1 MLSKSRRKG
10 TQIKKKRI
18 PKYNDGGRPTNVTE
32 LLDYLDRYQGQ
43 TMVPTSDPYN
53 LPVAQVNLPA
63 AEVITDRSDPTYVN
77 AMVPERIA
85 RTEGDLAAV
94 YRHLGSQGVTD
105 YLDMTQ
111 GVVDAQNRGYE
122 AIEPFLYLTPFGTP
136 ALINRMLADGVDADD
151 LPSMV
156 AAASSAAT
164 RKMPSGPAV
173 GGVLRQG
180 AEDVRNFFRRMVG
193 KDPKY
198 TARTSDIVGQP
209 GRMASEMER
218 FASGL
223 TPEGANR
230 MDMLRRRPSS
240 SGMFSAAEEGALEAE
255 ILTGEEAVLG
265 RRGLPSGVSV
275 VPKAGP
281 KRARATEVS
290 DLVYRAG
297 DLERVPPDTQVGM
310 MSGSRSTGHFG
321 TGFYFYGDE
330 TEAISHANQSNRPD
344 NIRGVVSVVNTSD
357 YNLAPG
363 SRRLHDA
370 LREVNSY
377 GEFSSRGHD
386 RITAGDFERVLYV
399 LGRDDEFFDW
409 AGDYEGSYARGQ
421 ELAEKANE
429 MLNKPGNIDSRSTI
443 VMKLLGYDGV
453 NAVGTP
459 MDKYAYGTVI
469 YDIKPESVRNADW
482 LLDLNKPKGPG
493 AEGVDPVQPRPDTVY
508 GIHGKNLRDG
518 NEPAWRV
525 LSKQPSVSAAQLQAD
540 YGSNILPEDVDA
552 AAVVRHNEAQEYQR
566 NIIMAHSEV
575 YGGGY
580 NRSNVSQLPVLMHG
594 SKLENAIDKNGYIS
608 VSQIQQLIDKGQMS
622 QPEAEALQSA
632 LETAILNEKARVVTE
647 QMGAEAFA
655 VAEESPSALF
665 ERKKLLDAVDVKKV
679 SWNNLKRIAV
689 RSGSPYDIVQHP
701 VGERSDG
708 SVRANHYQ
716 TMGID
721 RLYENAET
729 GSEVYELDPIHQ
741 TARTTT
747 ITTSNPILQNVGR
760 NHFGAN
766 ALAHYRSFRR
776 PDEPEI
782 LYIIEVQADPLQARP
797 EEFPDQLGTGKT
809 QVTRQ
814 VGLPG
819 ARRYNDPS
827 FRNFQVIA
835 AENVDYSVT
844 QIQKEFLKIYDILK
858 NPGDASRLSAIRTL
872 QDQMRAHSDSFDSFD
887 DAMLAQM
894 INDPSLKK
902 PWYTGAASNVRR
914 PTATDLLDNRP
925 KSQSTDVKRMI
936 SDIMYEIE
944 TLIEKVDES
953 PRWKAHFSGERP
965 VMDNDEW
972 VEGFEKMNDQIAEKV
987 EEAREI
993 LNRVGDNVYH
1003 YRNALREGYNG
1014 KLTPLQAKLVKNQDQ
1029 FVVGKI
1035 LEAESSGALHIRFP
1049 KGETAGKIQGYETL
1063 ENQAAMVQ
1071 MSIDNNLHGIEQSKS
1086 DLIRTHGPEVFQ
1098 WAPSNQGKSL
1108 ENMSNEEFL
1117 AWWDGAQNNEPA
1129 YKEMKRQAQ
1138 DIATREVERKMIAVK
1153 KQLRDMGI
1161 NPRNHRELDNISDME
1176 LYQIFYDNNL
1186 VVGRRYNPDSEV
1198 YRRLVQEGITGYAN
1212 DAVIRERMGR
1222 IETAWEDLAIE
1233 VKEIN
1238 TERAHLQSIQ
1248 QGSNDE
1254 AHQAIM
1260 DGYDALTKAFKKH
1273 KLTYREVTD
1282 EFGNAWYEVDVPANL
1297 NMNSGEV
1304 RSYKR
1309 GGRVGLRVKKRKPMK
1324 VIKR

>member
-1 MLSKSRRKG
+1 MKSKKRRPAG
-10 TQIKKKRI
+10 AHLKKKKV

-32 LLDYLDRYQGQ
+32 LLTYLNQYQAPS

-53 LPVAQVNLPA
+53 LPVAQVNLPEA
-63 AEVITDRSDPTYVN
+63 VVETDRSEPTYVN
-77 AMVPERIA
+77 AMLPERIA
-85 RTEGDLAAV
+85 MTEGDLAAV
-94 YRHLGSQGVTD
+94 YQNLGSQGVTD

-111 GVVDAQNRGYE
+111 GVIDAQNRGYE

-136 ALINRMLADGVDADD
+136 ALINRILADGVDTDD

-156 AAASSAAT
+156 ALASSAAM
-164 RKMPSGPAV
+164 RKMPKGPAV

-180 AEDVRNFFRRMVG
+180 AEDVRNFFRRMTG
-193 KDPKY
+193 KPPKY

-218 FASGL
+218 IATGL
-223 TPEGANR
+223 TPEGARR

-240 SGMFSAAEEGALEAE
+240 SGMFSAAEEAALEAE
-255 ILTGEEAVLG
+255 ILGGEASVLG
-265 RRGLPSGVSV
+265 QRGLPSGVSV
-275 VPKAGP
+275 VRRANP
-281 KRARATEVS
+281 KRARATEVN

-330 TEAISHANQSNRPD
+330 REAISHANQSNRPD

-363 SRRLHDA
+363 SRELHDA

-386 RITAGDFERVLYV
+386 RITAWDFERVLDV
-399 LGRDDEFFDW
+399 LGRYDEFFDYV
-409 AGDYEGSYARGQ
+409 GDYEGSYAKGQ
-421 ELAEKANE
+421 ELAQKANE

-469 YDIKPESVRNADW
+469 YDIKPESVRDADW
-482 LLDLNKPKGPG
+482 LLDLSKPKGPG

-508 GIHGKNLRDG
+508 GTHGKNLRDG

-540 YGSNILPEDVDA
+540 YGSNILPQDADA
-552 AAVVRHNEAQEYQR
+552 AAVVRYNEAQEYQR
-566 NIIMAHSEV
+566 NIIMAHGEV
-575 YGGGY
+575 YGGGRE
-580 NRSNVSQLPVLMHG
+580 RSNVSQLPVLMHG
-594 SKLENAIDKNGYIS
+594 SKLEKAIDKNGYIS

-632 LETAILNEKARVVTE
+632 LETAILNEKAKVVTE
-647 QMGAEAFA
+647 QMGEEAFA
-655 VAEESPSALF
+655 VAEESPSAFF

-679 SWNNLKRIAV
+679 SWNNLKRLAV

-701 VGERSDG
+701 VGERPDG

-729 GSEVYELDPIHQ
+729 GSAVYQLDPIYQ
-741 TARTTT
+741 TAKTTT
-747 ITTSNPILQNVGR
+747 ITTTNPILQNVGR
-760 NHFGAN
+760 HHFGAN

-782 LYIIEVQADPLQARP
+782 LYITEVQADPLQARP
-797 EEFPDQLGTGKT
+797 DEFPDELGTGQTK
-809 QVTRQ
+809 VTRQ

-835 AENVDYSVT
+835 AENVDYSVG
-844 QIQKEFLKIYDILK
+844 QLQKEFLKIYDILK
-858 NPGDASRLSAIRTL
+858 TPGNAHRLSAIRTL
-872 QDQMRAHSDSFDSFD
+872 QNQIYAHSDSFNSFD
-887 DAMLAQM
+887 NAMLDQM
-894 INDPSLKK
+894 MNDPSLNK
-902 PWYTGAASNVRR
+902 PWYRGGGGGPSWVDFSQSSGR
-914 PTATDLLDNRP
+914 
-925 KSQSTDVKRMI
+925 SQSTDVNRMVRDIIYKLEDLI
-936 SDIMYEIE
+936 SKI
-944 TLIEKVDES
+944 DES
-953 PRWKAHFSGERP
+953 PSWQKHRSGERP
-965 VMDNDEW
+965 VTDNPDW
-972 VEGFEKMNDQIAEKV
+972 VKGFEMMEAELAQKL

-993 LNRVGDNVYH
+993 FNGVGDNVYF
-1003 YRNALREGYNG
+1003 YKQALQEGYNG

-1049 KGETAGKIQGYETL
+1049 KGETAGRIQGYETI
-1063 ENQAAMVQ
+1063 EDQRAMVQ
-1071 MSIDNNLHGIEQSKS
+1071 MSIDNNLYNIEVSKS
-1086 DLIRTHGPEVFQ
+1086 SMIDTYGSEVFQ

-1108 ENMSNEEFL
+1108 ENMSEEEFL
-1117 AWWDGAQNNEPA
+1117 VWWDGVENNEPA
-1129 YKEMKRQAQ
+1129 YKEMQRQAE
-1138 DIATREVERKMIAVK
+1138 DIATREVERKLIAVK
-1153 KQLRDMGI
+1153 RQLRDMGI
-1161 NPRNHRELDNISDME
+1161 NPRRHGELDNISDIE
-1176 LYQIFYDNNL
+1176 LAQIFSDNNL
-1186 VVGRRYNPDSEV
+1186 VVGRRPTSESPV
-1198 YRRLVQEGITGYAN
+1198 YRQLVAEGITGDAQ
-1212 DAVIRERMGR
+1212 DAVIRLRAQR
-1222 IETAWEDLAIE
+1222 IENAWGDLATKIT
-1233 VKEIN
+1233 EIN

-1248 QGSNDE
+1248 QEGNDE

-1282 EFGNAWYEVDVPANL
+1282 EYGNAWYEVDVPANL
-1297 NMNSGEV
+1297 NMNAGEV

-1309 GGRVGLRVKKRKPMK
+1309 GGRVGMRVKKKSPFK
-1324 VIKR
+1324 IVKR